1 MLILVKRNKNLKK
14 GTIQEKN
21 LENIKEKNMKKLV
34 LVFVFVLTLT
44 LAACGTSLPN
54 LDVEELDVPAVPS
67 GLVQGVTATEIKV
80 GNTASKTGVFGAV
93 GVPFSAAIKAVFDAY
108 NAREDVIQ
116 KINYITYDDA
126 TDPSIGQTNVKKLV
140 EEDKIFALVGH
151 VGTGTVGATL
161 PYLLENHIPMVYA
174 ATGINQ
180 LYFGDTPGNP
190 IFAVQPIYKT
200 DGRIAYARAINE
212 ELFGPNG
219 NQKLASDAKVGVLYT
234 NDDAGKSIAAGIIEE
249 AKNQKRENDLIVMS
263 FLTDTTESVV
273 KSMMAKNPDVIIVA
287 GNQAPFNEALI
298 ALDDQGSKTPVITS
312 YVNTNASTITVQ
324 DYGFD
329 VYGSA
334 WIDIVDPEGTAGF
347 AQSYWDFANLM
358 IASGNAQ
365 YAANA
370 FAMAGYVAANVFLSG
385 LQRVEGEL
393 TFETFI
399 QAMEAGPIDVPMGGE
414 IDFSDGKRWGIAS
427 MALSKLVY
435 TAESVGD
442 NPATTDVVETDFV
455 TPASHAFVKV
465 AGIQSLDE
473 IYGR

>member
-1 MLILVKRNKNLKK
+1 
-14 GTIQEKN
+14 
-21 LENIKEKNMKKLV
+21 MKKLV
-34 LVFVFVLTLT
+34 LVLVFVLTLS

-54 LDVEELDVPAVPS
+54 LDVEELTVPAVPS

-93 GVPFSAAIKAVFDAY
+93 GVPFSAAIEAVFNAY
-108 NAREDVIQ
+108 NAREDVTR

-140 EEDKIFALVGH
+140 EEDKVFALVGH

-212 ELFGPNG
+212 PLFGANG
-219 NQKLASDAKVGVLYT
+219 NAKLASDAKVGVLYT

-263 FLTDTTESVV
+263 FLTDTTVSVV
-273 KSMMAKNPDVIIVA
+273 KSMLAKNPDVIIVA

-334 WIDIVDPEGTAGF
+334 WIDIVDPQGQSGF
-347 AQSYWDFANLM
+347 SAEYWEFAMLM
-358 IASGNAQ
+358 INAGKAE

-370 FAMAGYVAANVFLSG
+370 YAMAGYVAAKVFLAG
-385 LQRVEGEL
+385 IARVEGEL

-399 QAMEAGPIDVPMGGE
+399 QAMESAPIDIPMGGE

-427 MALSKLVY
+427 MALSKLIY
-435 TAESVGD
+435 TSARLGD
-442 NPATTDVVETDFV
+442 NPATPDVVETDFQI
-455 TPASHAFVKV
+455 PASHAFVKV
-465 AGIQSLDE
+465 ADIESLDQ